1 MSFISL
7 KSVDR
12 IIHVSCFF
20 EHELNHIVSILTG
33 HKLNIKRLQKK
44 KKWPNQ
50 QQTLLYCQIIHFSQ
64 HCLTAC
70 ILRVA
75 GKFPILLGLL
85 LSSGSLPLGPQIPSN
100 LVSIS
105 PLHVKRD
112 VHCNLR
118 PGPP

>member
-44 KKWPNQ
+44 KKMAKSTADTSVLPDNSFQPTLSYRLHPESCWEVPHSSWTFVVFWKPPSWP
-50 QQTLLYCQIIHFSQ
+50 SD
-64 HCLTAC
+64 
-70 ILRVA
+70 
-75 GKFPILLGLL
+75 
-85 LSSGSLPLGPQIPSN
+85 SE
-100 LVSIS
+100 
-105 PLHVKRD
+105 
-112 VHCNLR
+112 
-118 PGPP
+118 